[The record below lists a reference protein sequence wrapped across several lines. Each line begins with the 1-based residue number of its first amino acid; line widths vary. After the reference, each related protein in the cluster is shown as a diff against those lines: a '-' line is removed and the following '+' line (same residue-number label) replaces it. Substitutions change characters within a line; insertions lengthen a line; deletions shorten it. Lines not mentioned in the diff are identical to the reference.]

1 MDGHTGW
8 EHDLTYTPIYDDVAK
23 FFGQARAIYSITL
36 MTDGPGPLNE
46 EWFWQSEDV
55 WRIQAARVA
64 AMAIR
69 RPAHSHEVAASGDG
83 LHLRSP
89 GAGAGGHRRSG
100 RLRDRWR
107 SWRSTRHRHALGA
120 LDARERG
127 GQRSRARSTPR
138 RHGAHALGLDEDLGA
153 ITTGRIADL
162 IVLDKDP
169 LADIRNTTALRFVMK
184 GGVLYSAESLDEL
197 WPETRPF
204 GPKWWRSDAMLT
216 ADDRPIDY
224 WEKPATERRSP

>member
-1 MDGHTGW
+1 
-8 EHDLTYTPIYDDVAK
+8 VAK

-46 EWFWQSEDV
+46 EWFWQSQDV
-55 WRIQAARVA
+55 WKVPKLREWLPWRFVVPQTRT
-64 AMAIR
+64 R
-69 RPAHSHEVAASGDG
+69 WLRPETDYTFGVLAQG
-83 LHLRSP
+83 LVDIADQ
-89 GAGAGGHRRSG
+89 GGYGTVGGHGDQHGIGTHWELWMLASAAGNAR
-100 RLRDRWR
+100 
-107 SWRSTRHRHALGA
+107 ALEYA
-120 LDARERG
+120 
-127 GQRSRARSTPR
+127 T

-184 GGVLYSAESLDEL
+184 GGVLYAADTLDEI

-204 GPKWWRSDAMLT
+204 GPRWWRSDAMLT

-224 WEKPATERRSP
+224 WEKPATERKSP